1 MQLNEH
7 DSKILFQESGIPTPQ
22 GILLQRDSTG
32 NLAADT
38 SAGSFS
44 IPLPWMLKIQ
54 VLAGGRGKQGGVIA
68 LDSPDELPKAAQRLF
83 DLEVNGRPAPFL
95 RLENRANIEREF
107 YLSLS
112 LQREWGCP
120 VLTIGRQGGVEV
132 ENIGAEDPENLLVQ
146 RLNPLAGL
154 GGHQIRAAFFH
165 LGLDKTF
172 WPGFHAL
179 LSNLWNCFT
188 SNGLLLAEINPL
200 VLTREDQWLALD
212 GKVEVDDNYADLR
225 PEVKRFASEVYFSDQ
240 ENRAKAAG
248 LSYHRFEGRVG
259 LMVNGAGLAMA
270 TMDLL
275 NHSGLQ
281 PANFLDLGG
290 GAGQQAMDEAM
301 SILLGDPQ
309 VEAVLINLFGGIL
322 SCEKVAM
329 ALKTALGGQAPAK
342 PMVVRFSGHGAD
354 AGRSLL
360 ADVPGKT
367 LHLADN
373 LSQALDILQGILQG
387 IPRADSTTSGKSP
400 PSSAPG
406 ADSTRKQKYSGAK
419 RSPGSASPA
428 AQPFGLDRTSRVL
441 VQGLTGR
448 EGRRHAELMR
458 EYGVQVVAGVTPFK
472 EGENVLGL
480 PVYSSVARAA
490 ARHDIDA
497 SIIFVPASVA
507 ADAIL
512 EAAQANIPWIICI
525 TEGIPQMDMLKV
537 LEQLKGS
544 NSRLIGPNT
553 PGLIVPGEIKLG
565 IMPGGIFSPGPVAV
579 LSRSGTLTYEAVHRL
594 GAAGIGQSVCIGVG
608 GDPYVGLG
616 LAACAE
622 LVVADP
628 RTKVLLILGEIGG
641 RAEEETAEHL
651 RAQGWSGP
659 ILAFIA
665 GRTAPEG
672 KRLGH
677 AGAILEKG
685 GGGIQAKLDRL
696 QAAGVTLCT
705 DLGDVARL
713 TEEALD
719 LT

>member
-7 DSKILFQESGIPTPQ
+7 DSKTLFQESGIATPQ
-22 GILLQRDSTG
+22 GILLQRDLMV
-32 NLAADT
+32 NPAADM
-38 SAGSFS
+38 SAENFS
-44 IPLPWMLKIQ
+44 VPLPWMLKIQ
-54 VLAGGRGKQGGVIA
+54 VLAGGRGKQGGVVA
-68 LDSPDELPKAAQRLF
+68 LDSPEELPTAAQRLF
-83 DLEVNGRPAPFL
+83 ELEVNARPAPFL
-95 RLENRANIEREF
+95 RLEHRATIAREF

-132 ENIGAEDPENLLVQ
+132 ETIGAEDPENLLVQ
-146 RLNPLAGL
+146 RLNALAGL
-154 GGHQIRAAFFH
+154 GAHQVRAAFFH
-165 LGLDKTF
+165 LGLDKSL
-172 WPGFHAL
+172 WPDFHSL
-179 LSNLWNCFT
+179 LKNLWDCFT
-188 SNGLLLAEINPL
+188 NNGLLLAEINPL
-200 VLTREDQWLALD
+200 VLTREDKWLALD
-212 GKVEVDDNYADLR
+212 GKIEVDDNFADLR
-225 PEVKRFASEVYFSDQ
+225 PEVKRFAREVYFSDQ

-301 SILLGDPQ
+301 NILLGDPQ

-329 ALKTALGGQAPAK
+329 ALMTALGGQAPVK
-342 PMVVRFSGHGAD
+342 PLVVRFSGHGAD

-360 ADVPGKT
+360 SDVPGKT
-367 LHLADN
+367 LHLADDLN
-373 LSQALDILQGILQG
+373 QALDILRDILQ
-387 IPRADSTTSGKSP
+387 ADSTPSGKLP
-400 PSSAPG
+400 RSSAPG
-406 ADSTRKQKYSGAK
+406 ADSVSKKSSGAN
-419 RSPGSASPA
+419 RSPRAGSLV
-428 AQPFGLDRTSRVL
+428 AQPFGLDRTSQVL

-458 EYGVQVVAGVTPFK
+458 EYGVQIVAGVTPFK

-480 PVYSSVARAA
+480 PVYSSVAQAA
-490 ARHDIDA
+490 ARHHIDA

-507 ADAIL
+507 ADAVL
-512 EAAQANIPWIICI
+512 EAAQANVPWIICI
-525 TEGIPQMDMLKV
+525 TEGIPQMEMLTV

-553 PGLIVPGEIKLG
+553 PGLIVPGEIKIG

-616 LAACAE
+616 LKACAE

-628 RTKVLLILGEIGG
+628 RTKALLILGEIGG

-651 RAQGWSGP
+651 RAQGWTGP

-696 QAAGVTLCT
+696 QTAGVTLCS
-705 DLGDVARL
+705 DLDDVARL
-713 TEEALD
+713 TGEALD
-719 LT
+719 LI